1 MLVSGEPWVQ
11 EAGLDGKMELI
22 AKGLCSA
29 VLNECHLG
37 VSAGEIVTLRGA
49 SGSGKTLLLRAIAD
63 LDPHEGEVFLGGV
76 ARSAMSGP
84 QWRRRVRFA
93 AAEAAWWG
101 ERVGDHFRAPDKAA
115 AMAIDV
121 GIAAACMDW
130 AVARLSTG
138 EKQRL
143 GFLRAIEDCPKVL
156 FLDEPTAA
164 LDEGAERLVEGMIQ
178 RLQRQ
183 SAAIILITHSDTQAA
198 RLADRRY
205 VIEGGRVR
213 ETP

>member
-1 MLVSGEPWVQ
+1 VQ
-11 EAGLDGKMELI
+11 EAGLDGNMELI
-22 AKGLCSA
+22 ARGLNSA
-29 VLNECHLG
+29 VLSDCHLG

-63 LDPHEGEVFLGGV
+63 LDPHEGEAFLGGV

-84 QWRRRVRFA
+84 EWRRRVRFV
-93 AAEAAWWG
+93 AAEAAWWAD
-101 ERVGDHFRAPDKAA
+101 RVGEHFRVPDKAA

-121 GIAAACMDW
+121 GISAACMDW

-143 GFLRAIEDCPKVL
+143 GFLRAVEDRPEVL
-156 FLDEPTAA
+156 LLDEPTAA
-164 LDEGAERLVEGMIQ
+164 LDKTAEQAVEMLIRRFQADG
-178 RLQRQ
+178 
-183 SAAIILITHSDTQAA
+183 AAIVLVTHSDSQAA

-205 VIEGGRVR
+205 VIEGGRLR
-213 ETP
+213 ETL